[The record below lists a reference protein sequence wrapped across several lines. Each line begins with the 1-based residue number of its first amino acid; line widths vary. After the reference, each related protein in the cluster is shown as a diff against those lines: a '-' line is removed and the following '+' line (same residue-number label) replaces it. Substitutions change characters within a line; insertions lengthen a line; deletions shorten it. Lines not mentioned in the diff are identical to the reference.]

1 MHEVHFLPIDKQLNA
16 SPDID
21 LLTLSR
27 QAGIAIEQTC
37 NGKGTCGKC
46 VVRVEGAVSEPSPSE
61 IKLLGD
67 LALQRG
73 YRLACCTYPRGQVRV
88 TVAEARG
95 VEVLATSANLESLC
109 GQSDLRK
116 QCIELPAPT
125 LSDQRDDLSRIL
137 AGLPEGIEPDLSQ
150 PCLAALYDAVRAE
163 MFTCTAVLWNNR
175 LVGVE
180 PGDTTRR
187 LYGVGFD
194 IGTTTVVGYL
204 IDLNTARQAGVA
216 TMLNPQTQYGGDVI
230 SRIEYSS
237 VSSAQ
242 ARLLQESIIGALD
255 DLIETLC
262 VHARITPKD
271 IYLISVAGNTTMLHF
286 ALGLPAMA
294 IAQAPYIPVVTRGLD
309 LSASASGLAN
319 VASSARLLTVPHI
332 ASYVGADITADL
344 LTCGMLDRTASTLMI
359 DIGTNG
365 EMVLGCGDRLVAAST
380 AAGPCF
386 EGGSI
391 RHGMRATVG
400 AIHSVQLDEAGVHLG
415 VIGDG
420 LPAGL
425 CGTGLVDLVSE
436 MVRTQLI
443 DESGRLLLADDSD
456 CEVDALISRVRET
469 EQGNEFV
476 IAYASESATNSDIVL
491 TQRDIRQVQNAKAA
505 IMAGIEIMCTKLSIN
520 PNDIERVLLAGAFGN
535 YISRSA
541 AIRIGLLPAVPE
553 ERVESIGNAAGVGA
567 VMYLLSSA
575 MRDTADRIATRVE
588 YIELSG
594 DPDFTDAY
602 ADAMFFE

>member
-1 MHEVHFLPIDKQLNA
+1 MHEVHFLPVDIQVNA
-16 SPDID
+16 SPDTD

-46 VVRVEGAVSEPSPSE
+46 VVRVEGAVTDPSPSE
-61 IKLLGD
+61 VKLLGD
-67 LALQRG
+67 SALQRG
-73 YRLACCTYPRGQVRV
+73 YRLACCTFPRGTVRV

-95 VEVLATSANLESLC
+95 VQVLATSVNVESLR
-109 GQSDLRK
+109 GQSGMRK
-116 QCIELPAPT
+116 QYLQLPVPS
-125 LSDQRDDLSRIL
+125 LSDQRDDLTRVL
-137 AGLPEGIEPDLSQ
+137 EGLGIGVTPDLSQ
-150 PCLAALYDAVRAE
+150 PALAGLHDALRQEQFA
-163 MFTCTAVLWNNR
+163 CTALLWNQR
-175 LVGVE
+175 LLGVE
-180 PGDTTRR
+180 PGDTTAR

-204 IDLNTARQAGVA
+204 MDLNSAEQVGVA
-216 TMLNPQTQYGGDVI
+216 TMLNPQTQFGGDVI
-230 SRIEYSS
+230 SRIEF
-237 VSSAQ
+237 SSASRSQ
-242 ARLLQESIIGALD
+242 ARMLQESIIHALD

-262 VHARITPKD
+262 VHARISAQD
-271 IYLISVAGNTTMLHF
+271 VCLISVAGNTTMLHL
-286 ALGLPAMA
+286 ALGLPAMS
-294 IAQAPYIPVVTRGLD
+294 IAQAPYIPVVTHGLD
-309 LSASASGLAN
+309 LSATAAGLVN
-319 VASSARLLTVPHI
+319 VSCSARLITVPHI

-344 LTCGMLDRTASTLMI
+344 LTCGMLDRTSSTLMI

-365 EMVLGCGDRLVAAST
+365 EMVLGCGGRLVAAST

-391 RHGMRATVG
+391 RHGMRATTG
-400 AIHSVQLDEAGVHLG
+400 AIHAVRLDASGIHLD

-420 LPAGL
+420 QPAGL

-436 MVRTQLI
+436 MVRTQLV
-443 DESGRLLLADDSD
+443 DESGRLQLAEDSGCD
-456 CEVDALISRVRET
+456 LEALTGRVRET

-476 IAYASESATNSDIVL
+476 LVYAQDSATGNDIVL
-491 TQRDIRQVQNAKAA
+491 TQRDVRQVQNAKAA
-505 IMAGIEIMCTKLSIN
+505 IMAGIEIMCAKLSIR
-520 PNDIERVLLAGAFGN
+520 PSDIDAVLLAGAFGN

-567 VMYLLSSA
+567 VMYLLSSSVREA
-575 MRDTADRIATRVE
+575 ADTVAQRVD

-594 DPDFTDAY
+594 EPDFTEAY